1 MGIMGRPAA
10 AVPDATEGAIG
21 LSEEQ
26 RRFVDGAAEVAR
38 SIGYDLFDAGV
49 EEDPEI
55 ARAREAVEHPA
66 HYTQGGIECIEAIE
80 AAMPPEAYR
89 GYLEGNVIKY
99 LWRHRLKGGRED
111 LRKAQWYLDRL
122 VHAPEG

>member
-1 MGIMGRPAA
+1 M
-10 AVPDATEGAIG
+10 PDATEGAIA
-21 LSEEQ
+21 LSEEE
-26 RRFVDGAAEVAR
+26 RRIVEGAEEVAR
-38 SIGYDLFDAGV
+38 SIGYDLFGGAV
-49 EEDPEI
+49 EENPEA

-66 HYTQGGIECIEAIE
+66 HYTQGGIECIDAIE

-122 VHAPEG
+122 VEKTS